1 VEQPRLSTEKEN
13 ISKPILSASQPVKK
27 IKLKTFSE
35 IGEGAT
41 NNKDSEHNAAEAL
54 MKKLKNELKLTFS
67 IDKNVKSVFQ
77 ILIVTKLFL
86 YRNL

>member
-1 VEQPRLSTEKEN
+1 VEKPSLSTEKEN
-13 ISKPILSASQPVKK
+13 ISKPILPASQSVKK
-27 IKLKTFSE
+27 IKLKTFSV

-41 NNKDSEHNAAEAL
+41 SNKNSEHNAAEAL
-54 MKKLKNELKLTFS
+54 MKKLKNELKLTFV

-77 ILIVTKLFL
+77 IFIVNKLFL